1 MGGSGI
7 SEDGWEVTCPSN
19 EDRTVVLVGRTGNG
33 KSATANSIIGR
44 KIFKSKARS
53 SGLFDLSAES
63 EYAGKEIVKCVS
75 MAKDGSMQYFFSVR
89 GRFSHEEKAAL
100 CSFEALFG
108 KEIVN
113 YMIVVFTGGDELEE
127 NEETLEDYLG
137 RECPEPLKDI
147 LTQCDNRVV
156 LFDNKTKDE
165 SKRVNQV
172 QKLLSLVNKVLEQNG
187 GHPYTDKIFAEVK
200 VITFFSLFLF
210 EIICLRVKKTVAQKT
225 CSLYHDFAPPT
236 LSLSLSLSYAF
247 K

>member
-7 SEDGWEVTCPSN
+7 SEDRWEVTCPSN
-19 EDRTVVLVGRTGNG
+19 EGRTVVLVGRTGNG
-33 KSATANSIIGR
+33 KSVTANSIIGR
-44 KIFKSKARS
+44 KIFTSRASS

-63 EYAGKEIVKCVS
+63 EYAGKEMVKCVS
-75 MAKDGSMQYFFSVR
+75 MAKDGIHAVLSVFSVR
-89 GRFSHEEKAAL
+89 GRFSHEEKAAH

-108 KEIVN
+108 KETVN
-113 YMIVVFTGGDELEE
+113 YMIVVFTGGDEEE

-172 QKLLSLVNKVLEQNG
+172 QRLLSLVNKFLEQNG

-200 VITFFSLFLF
+200 
-210 EIICLRVKKTVAQKT
+210 
-225 CSLYHDFAPPT
+225 
-236 LSLSLSLSYAF
+236 
-247 K
+247 